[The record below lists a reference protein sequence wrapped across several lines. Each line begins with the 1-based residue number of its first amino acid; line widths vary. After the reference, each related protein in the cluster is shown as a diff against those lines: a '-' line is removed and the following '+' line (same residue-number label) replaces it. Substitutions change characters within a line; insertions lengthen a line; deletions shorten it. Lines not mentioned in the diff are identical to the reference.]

1 MIEEIL
7 RCPQTQQSVTVDWEK
22 SRVTTSDEQIS
33 YPIVDGIIDFVLDNQ
48 SVSKSY
54 DDISPYYDTFLTSS
68 TILSR
73 LYNKI
78 VWGMNDLEYVKK
90 VLSFVPNRQNQIL
103 LDVPIGSG
111 VFTSKL
117 YANLD
122 KNSTI
127 IACDYSMGMLRN
139 AKKRY
144 EKQGVSNVVFLR
156 CDVGQL
162 PIVSDGIDVVVTMNG
177 FHAFPDKNKALK
189 EMARVMKPQREIVGC
204 YYIKNKRLLTD
215 AVIKT
220 LYSWQGS
227 FTPPFYSIDEIKSI
241 WGRYFDFKTIDHVKS
256 ILYFEGVK
264 RGDP

>member
-1 MIEEIL
+1 MIEEVL
-7 RCPQTQQSVTVDWEK
+7 RCPQTRQSVSVDWNNNL
-22 SRVTTSDEQIS
+22 VTTPDKKVS

-68 TILSR
+68 STLSR

-78 VWGMNDLEYVKK
+78 VWGMHDLEYIRK
-90 VLSFVPNRQNQIL
+90 VLSYIPNRSNQIV
-103 LDVPIGSG
+103 LDVPVGSG

-117 YANLD
+117 YSNLD

-139 AKKRY
+139 AKKRF
-144 EKQGVSNVVFLR
+144 EEQGVSNVVFLR
-156 CDVGQL
+156 CDVGRL
-162 PIVSDGIDVVVTMNG
+162 PISSDGIDALVTMNG

-189 EMARVMKPQREIVGC
+189 EMVRVMKPKADIVGC

-215 AVIKT
+215 TVIKT

-227 FTPPFYSIDEIKSI
+227 FTPPFYSIDEIKI
-241 WGRYFDFKTIDHVKS
+241 MWGRYFDFHIMDHMKA
-256 ILYFEGVK
+256 IMYFNGAK
-264 RGDP
+264 KG